1 MAEYEIAEDGLLRE
15 IVGAWA
21 TEKHERLERYI
32 DISKFVRRKFLTG
45 PAKSATYIDL
55 FCGTG
60 QGRVRDTP
68 TVIDGS
74 PLVAFRTAR
83 DGGQAFTEMHLG
95 DLNGDAVRAAKARI
109 TATGGKANIYIGKA
123 EDVADEIVKVVN
135 PHGLHF
141 ALLDPY
147 SLESLS
153 FDKIKA
159 LAVLKHVDMLLH
171 VSAMDMQRNFD
182 TYVDA
187 EETPFDRFAPGWRS
201 VVDVRQSQ
209 AAARAALLK
218 YWGGLVESLG
228 FDPPRYDLVTGSKSQ
243 RLYWLAFI
251 SRNPKANEFWK
262 KIRYID
268 GQTDLFGRT

>member
-1 MAEYEIAEDGLLRE
+1 MAEYELAEDGFLRE

-21 TEKHERLERYI
+21 TEKHERLERYLN
-32 DISKFVRRKFLTG
+32 ISRYARRRFLTG
-45 PAKSATYIDL
+45 PSKSATYIDL

-60 QGRVRDTP
+60 QGRVRDTS

-83 DGGQAFTEMHLG
+83 DGGQPFTEIHLG
-95 DLNGDAVRAAKARI
+95 DLNGDAACAAEARI
-109 TATGGKANIYIGKA
+109 AAAGGKASIHVGKA
-123 EDVADEIVKVVN
+123 EDVAGEIVKVVN

-153 FDKIKA
+153 FDIIKA
-159 LAVLKHVDMLLH
+159 LAALKHVDMLLH
-171 VSAMDMQRNFD
+171 VSAMDLQRNFD
-182 TYVDA
+182 AYSDA
-187 EETPFDRFAPGWRS
+187 EVTPFDRFAPGWRS
-201 VVDVRQSQ
+201 AVDVRQSQ
-209 AAARAALLK
+209 TAARAALLR
-218 YWGGLVESLG
+218 YWGGLVERLG
-228 FDPPRYDLVTGSKSQ
+228 FDTPGYELVTGSRSQ

-251 SRNPKANEFWK
+251 SRNPKANEFWD

-268 GQTDLFGRT
+268 G